1 MNLDISSWC
10 IKSSTSSRA
19 VKPWY
24 GKLHKATCNIRGT
37 YYLEDVSTCVFID
50 RSIDLF
56 KTKEEAKR
64 AYIKAEEAHINN
76 LFREWALAV
85 NSLNNFKDT
94 LGT

>member
-1 MNLDISSWC
+1 MDMVWC
-10 IKSSTSSRA
+10 IKSLLSGKPCYPRQTIIA
-19 VKPWY
+19 PEELVK
-24 GKLHKATCNIRGT
+24 T
-37 YYLEDVSTCVFID
+37 YSLIKSADV
-50 RSIDLF
+50 F

-94 LGT
+94 LET